1 MRRSLFFTRN
11 PLVLLALTVVVA
23 SCAVPP
29 EAPKVEAG
37 PPACTAAQP
46 GDGLVGNWL
55 AVRKQKGV
63 AGELRTLFTLNAD
76 GTMAYAEQL
85 KRPNRAPQGL
95 SETGCWYRDGQSL
108 VLRTYE
114 SNGLPVEFDD
124 PIYINR
130 YNIVDSSSKQLRL
143 VTPDGATI
151 TAGQMSPGYRLPF

>member
-76 GTMAYAEQL
+76 
-85 KRPNRAPQGL
+85 R
-95 SETGCWYRDGQSL
+95 SEEHTSELQSRENL
-108 VLRTYE
+108 VCRLLLE
-114 SNGLPVEFDD
+114 KK
-124 PIYINR
+124 
-130 YNIVDSSSKQLRL
+130 KQ
-143 VTPDGATI
+143 T
-151 TAGQMSPGYRLPF
+151 